1 MGPAP
6 CPARCCFTKACPMIE
21 FCVALTAFLAAHLIP
36 ASRSLRARLIVLMGR
51 KAYLTVYS
59 ILSLVL
65 LGWLIVAAQRAD
77 NVWLWDPARWQWHVP
92 FIAMPIATFLL
103 VAGLLS
109 ANPLSIS
116 LRGGTEP
123 GPITAVTRHPVLW
136 GFLIWATAHIPPN
149 GTGIALLLFGA
160 MALFS
165 LLGFVLLDHKARK
178 RLGPERWQELAAA
191 TSVLPF
197 AALLSG
203 RTRWRSLRPLV
214 LPALIAAALY
224 IWFVLQGHAL
234 LIGLDPLAGLAAM
247 G

>member
-1 MGPAP
+1 
-6 CPARCCFTKACPMIE
+6 MIE
-21 FCVALTAFLAAHLIP
+21 FCAAMTAFLVAHLIP
-36 ASRSLRARLIVLMGR
+36 ASRGLRARLILLMGR
-51 KAYLTVYS
+51 TAYLAVYS
-59 ILSLVL
+59 LLSLAL
-65 LGWLIVAAQRAD
+65 LGWLIVAAQRAET
-77 NVWLWDPARWQWHVP
+77 VWLWDPAPWQWHVP
-92 FIAMPIATFLL
+92 FIAMPMATFLL

-136 GFLIWATAHIPPN
+136 AFLIWAAAHIPPN
-149 GTGIALLLFGA
+149 GTVVALLLFGA

-165 LLGFVLLDHKARK
+165 LLGFVLLDLKARK
-178 RLGPERWQELAAA
+178 RLGPERWRMVAAG

-203 RTRWRSLRPLV
+203 RARWSALRALV
-214 LPALIAAALY
+214 LPALMALAVY
-224 IWFVLQGHAL
+224 VWFVLQGHAL
-234 LIGLDPLAGLAAM
+234 LIGPDPLAGLAAM